1 MSQITLEQR
10 YEIASL
16 IKTGV
21 GKQEIAHIIG
31 CHKTTIYRELK
42 RNIDLRSNRY
52 NASLADRKCRSR
64 HINKPKKLYMTSA
77 VISNIEKFIRED
89 YSPEQVVG
97 ICIKRKMDC
106 VSHETIYNYIWQLKK
121 SKSSNLHQ
129 HLRRQGRR
137 YKKRSSVNSGRGMIK
152 HRIGIERRP
161 EVVEDKKRFGDLEV
175 DTIIGKDHI
184 GAIVTIN
191 DRASGMLKMKRTE
204 TRGAFEVSAAINE
217 LLEDWTPY
225 IKTITADNGK
235 EFAEHQRVSENSQV
249 DFYFADP
256 YSSWQRGANENLNGL
271 IRQYFPK
278 KTDFSNITNQQIID
292 VQNKLNNRPR
302 KRFNFDTP
310 IEVMDKLL
318 FKPEVAFIG

>member
-21 GKQEIAHIIG
+21 GKQEIADIIG

-42 RNIDLRSNRY
+42 RNVDLRSNRY
-52 NASLADRKCRSR
+52 SASLADRKCRSR
-64 HINKPKKLYMTSA
+64 HTNKPKKLYLTSS
-77 VISNIEKFIRED
+77 VISNVERLIRED
-89 YSPEQVVG
+89 FSPEQIVG
-97 ICIKRKMDC
+97 ICIKRKLDY
-106 VSHETIYNYIWQLKK
+106 VSHETIYKYIWQLKK
-121 SKSSNLHQ
+121 TKSSTLHQ
-129 HLRRQGRR
+129 HLRRQGRK
-137 YKKRSSVNSGRGMIK
+137 YKKRSAVNSGRGMIK
-152 HRIGIERRP
+152 HRVGIDKRPKIVER
-161 EVVEDKKRFGDLEV
+161 KKRFGDLEV

-191 DRASGMLKMKRTE
+191 DRASGMLKMKRTK
-204 TRGAFEVSAAINE
+204 TRESFEVSAAINE
-217 LLEDWTPY
+217 LLEDWIPY

-235 EFAEHQRVSENSQV
+235 EFAEHRRVTENSQI

-256 YSSWQRGANENLNGL
+256 YCSWQRGANENLNGL

-278 KTDFSNITNQQIID
+278 KTDFKNITDQQVLN
-292 VQNKLNNRPR
+292 VQNKLNDRPR

-310 IEVMDKLL
+310 VEVMDKLL
-318 FKPEVAFIG
+318 FKPEVAFID